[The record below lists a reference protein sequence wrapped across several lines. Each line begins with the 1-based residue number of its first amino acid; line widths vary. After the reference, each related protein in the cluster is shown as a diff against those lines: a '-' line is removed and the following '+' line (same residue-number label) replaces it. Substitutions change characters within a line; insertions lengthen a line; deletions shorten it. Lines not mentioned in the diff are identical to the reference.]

1 MPNFKGPVYSKLELL
16 RACCD
21 PTYKPKPMTE
31 REIEESEEAGRF
43 FKLQKIRRDFK
54 WEWNAGAKY
63 LYEELIKAY
72 GIDGERRDWLI
83 KDAKPRPG
91 RKPAVDTAL
100 RVKELRQEQK
110 TAKQIAKE
118 LGISVEAVESYSK
131 RRREPSP
138 EELARAAVNRAF
150 RRRGKL
156 PGDSSR

>member
-1 MPNFKGPVYSKLELL
+1 MPDFKGPVYSNFELL

-21 PTYKPKPMTE
+21 PTYSPKPMTE
-31 REIEESEEAGRF
+31 REIEESEEADKF
-43 FKLQKIRRDFK
+43 FKLLKIRNDFK

-83 KDAKPRPG
+83 EEARPKPG

-100 RVKELRQEQK
+100 RVKELRQEEK

-138 EELARAAVNRAF
+138 EEQARAAVKRAF